1 MTAAKVTPVG
11 GALGAIVTGV
21 DMRHVPDSDTI
32 EAIET
37 ALERYGVLVFPGQIM
52 APAEQIAFS
61 AVLGPLERTGNID
74 ARLDGHPEIF
84 VVGNTGARPV
94 TFAPHFG
101 SEDLE
106 WHTDHIHRD
115 VPARASMLYAKEIPS
130 EGGDTLFACMYSA
143 YDALSPEDQ
152 AAYEKLTAVH
162 SVAGLRAY
170 LQQQAG
176 DKPYDA
182 GRQAPMPD
190 AVTWPLVRR
199 HPVTGR
205 KALYFGAKV
214 TVGIEG
220 MPQQEGLA
228 FIANLSAHATRPD
241 RVYRHVWRVG
251 DAVLWDNRHVL
262 HAATP
267 FDLDRHRRLMHRTTF
282 RGKRSFR
289 P

>member
-1 MTAAKVTPVG
+1 M
-11 GALGAIVTGV
+11 
-21 DMRHVPDSDTI
+21 
-32 EAIET
+32 
-37 ALERYGVLVFPGQIM
+37 
-52 APAEQIAFS
+52 AFS
-61 AVLGPLERTGNID
+61 AALGPLEPTGNID
-74 ARLDGHPEIF
+74 ARLDGHPKIF
-84 VVGNTGARPV
+84 VVGNTSARPV
-94 TFAPHFG
+94 TFAPQFG

-115 VPARASMLYAKEIPS
+115 VPARASMLYAMEIPP
-130 EGGDTLFACMYSA
+130 EGGDTLFACMYRA

-152 AAYEKLTAVH
+152 TAYEGLNAIH
-162 SVAGLRAY
+162 SVSGLRAY
-170 LQQQAG
+170 LQQQSG

-190 AVTWPLVRR
+190 AVSWPLVRR

-220 MPQQEGLA
+220 MQQEEALM
-228 FIANLSAHATRPD
+228 FVANLSAHATRPE

-251 DAVLWDNRHVL
+251 DAVLWDNRRTL

-267 FDLDRHRRLMHRTTF
+267 FDLGRYRRLMHRTTL
-282 RGKRSFR
+282 REIY
-289 P
+289 PVA

>member
-1 MTAAKVTPVG
+1 MTVTVTPAG
-11 GALGAIVTGV
+11 GALGATVTGV
-21 DMRHVPDSDTI
+21 DMAQPPDDGTI
-32 EAIET
+32 DAIET
-37 ALERYGVLVFPGQIM
+37 ALERFGVLIFSGQTM
-52 APAEQIAFS
+52 TPAQQVAFS
-61 AVLGPLERTGNID
+61 MALGPLEPTGNID

-94 TFAPHFG
+94 TFAPQFG

-115 VPARASMLYAKEIPS
+115 VPARASMLYAKEIPPA
-130 EGGDTLFACMYSA
+130 GGDTLFACMYTA
-143 YDALSPEDQ
+143 YEALPAEEQ
-152 AAYEKLTAVH
+152 TAYEKLNAIH
-162 SVAGLRAY
+162 SVSGLRAY
-170 LQQQAG
+170 LQHQSG

-182 GRQAPMPD
+182 GRQASMPD

-220 MPQQEGLA
+220 WPRDKALA
-228 FIANLSAHATRPD
+228 FVADLTVHATQD
-241 RVYRHVWRVG
+241 AFVYRHVWRVG
-251 DAVLWDNRHVL
+251 DAVLWDNRRAL

-267 FDLDRHRRLMHRTTF
+267 FDLDRYRRLMHRTTL
-282 RGKRSFR
+282 REVH
-289 P
+289 PVA

>member
-1 MTAAKVTPVG
+1 VTVTVAPVDC
-11 GALGAIVTGV
+11 ALGATVTGV
-21 DMRHVPDSDTI
+21 DMRHVPGGDTI

-37 ALERYGVLVFPGQIM
+37 ALERYGVLVFPEQTIS
-52 APAEQIAFS
+52 PAQQVAFS
-61 AVLGPLERTGNID
+61 AALGPLEPTGNID
-74 ARLDGHPEIF
+74 ARLNGHPEIF

-101 SEDLE
+101 SDDLE

-115 VPARASMLYAKEIPS
+115 VPARASMLYAMEIPPN
-130 EGGDTLFACMYSA
+130 GGDTLFACMYGA
-143 YDALSPEDQ
+143 YDALSPEDR
-152 AAYEKLTAVH
+152 AAYEKLNAIH
-162 SVAGLRAY
+162 SVSGLRAY
-170 LQQQAG
+170 LQQQSG
-176 DKPYDA
+176 DTPYDA
-182 GRQAPMPD
+182 GRQALMPD

-220 MPQQEGLA
+220 MPQEEAVA
-228 FIANLSAHATRPD
+228 FIADLSAHATRPE

-251 DAVLWDNRHVL
+251 DAVLWDNRRTL

-267 FDLDRHRRLMHRTTF
+267 FDLDRYRRLMHRTTL
-282 RGKRSFR
+282 REIY
-289 P
+289 PVA

>member
-1 MTAAKVTPVG
+1 M
-11 GALGAIVTGV
+11 
-21 DMRHVPDSDTI
+21 
-32 EAIET
+32 
-37 ALERYGVLVFPGQIM
+37 
-52 APAEQIAFS
+52 
-61 AVLGPLERTGNID
+61 LGPLERTGNID

-241 RVYRHVWRVG
+241 RGLPPCLAGRRRRAVG
-251 DAVLWDNRHVL
+251 TTATSCTPPRPSTSTATAGSCTAPRSARPNRSRNPLALTFSLTFSRAVSPPERSSK
-262 HAATP
+262 P
-267 FDLDRHRRLMHRTTF
+267 FSLAFPRKGGRDSLFDS
-282 RGKRSFR
+282 KR
-289 P
+289 